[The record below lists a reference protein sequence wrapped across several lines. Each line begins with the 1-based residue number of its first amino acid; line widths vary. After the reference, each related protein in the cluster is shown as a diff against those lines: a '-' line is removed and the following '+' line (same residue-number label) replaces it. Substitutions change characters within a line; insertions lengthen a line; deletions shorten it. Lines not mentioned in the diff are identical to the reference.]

1 MEHNLIDKV
10 RRMSEYLD
18 DEAIARA
25 LKLTPESVRDIL
37 EGKAEIIQQD
47 IPDQNAPVIH
57 VSSVKTTYRQKI
69 ISVMRS
75 KGGVGCSVIA
85 LGLAYLLSKEIKV
98 LLIDLNFNTGGGDLS
113 YYLNLQEYPHSGI
126 LKDSLQPCVI
136 RVEPQFDVLQAPKTN
151 MDKNKVDEII
161 NLARQ
166 DYDAVVLDLP
176 NKNDDT
182 FVKKTLWL
190 SNTLVAVTSGIEMEL
205 ARLAIA
211 LRELHHKDIIVVVNK
226 NPIHQE
232 IRDIFV
238 DRKIIRIENDY
249 SLDKVFEKCDL
260 PGMKCVFMRGVRE
273 IVDVLFERQHEGI
286 LTSIWREFSH
296 F

>member
-1 MEHNLIDKV
+1 MEHNLIEKV

-37 EGKAEIIQQD
+37 EGRAEIFQQD

-57 VSSVKTTYRQKI
+57 VSSVKTSYRQKI
-69 ISVMRS
+69 ISVMRA

-98 LLIDLNFNTGGGDLS
+98 LLVDLNFATGGGDLS
-113 YYLNLQEYPHSGI
+113 HYLNLQEHPHMGV
-126 LKDSLQPCVI
+126 LKNNLHPCVI
-136 RVEPQFDVLQAPKTN
+136 SIEPQFDVLQAPKTN

-161 NLARQ
+161 SLARQ

-176 NKNDDT
+176 NQNDDT
-182 FVKKTLWL
+182 FVKKALQL
-190 SNTLVAVTSGIEMEL
+190 SNTLIAITSGIEIEL

-211 LRELHHKDIIVVVNK
+211 LRELHHKDIIVAVNK
-226 NPIHQE
+226 SPIHQE

-238 DRKIIRIENDY
+238 DRKIIRIENDN

-260 PGMKCVFMRGVRE
+260 PGTKSVFMRGVKE
-273 IVDVLFERQHEGI
+273 IVDVLFERQQEGI
-286 LTSIWREFSH
+286 LKALFKGVG